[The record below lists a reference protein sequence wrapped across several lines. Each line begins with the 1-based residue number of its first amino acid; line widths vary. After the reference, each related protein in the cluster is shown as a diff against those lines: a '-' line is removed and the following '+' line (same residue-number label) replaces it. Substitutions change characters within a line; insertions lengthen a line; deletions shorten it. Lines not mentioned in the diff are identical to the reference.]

1 VPALRRQWIGADE
14 VRRDPVTRDVALAVL
29 RRDNGCV
36 AVWLGESGRDCRG
49 RLTLDHVK
57 DEPRMGKRAPSDMG
71 HLVALCEYHHL
82 ETGWATSHRPELR
95 EYLRRVNMTCSER
108 DAEDIARILKALE
121 PDMKAHPEEYTLE
134 ALQRRMPLPE
144 EDIAQLR
151 REHPEWPW

>member
-1 VPALRRQWIGADE
+1 MSALWRDRIGAVE
-14 VRRDPVTRDVALAVL
+14 VMRDPVTRDVALAVL

-57 DEPRMGKRAPSDMG
+57 DEPRIGKRAPSDMD
-71 HLVALCEYHHL
+71 HLVSLCEYHHL

-108 DAEDIARILKALE
+108 DAEDVARLLE
-121 PDMKAHPEEYTLE
+121 QLRPDMIAHPEEYTRE
-134 ALQRRMPLPE
+134 ALQRRLHE
-144 EDIAQLR
+144 EFGG
-151 REHPEWPW
+151 